1 MDDRR
6 TGGCWVTLGGR
17 YRLLQSLKESHSL
30 TYHSS
35 STASIPHPTHAYAE
49 SVTVRERGSAQRVV
63 CLFLVYGVLLEG
75 RIPFHFITRAPCLH
89 RAACL
94 LVSGFE
100 SLRFWRCDFACKIF
114 ALFLVPLLAIRRAW
128 SALLREGTANKA
140 CLFVFGV
147 WGFELGLG

>member
-49 SVTVRERGSAQRVV
+49 SVTVRERSAAQRAV
-63 CLFLVYGVLLEG
+63 CLFLVCGVLLEG
-75 RIPFHFITRAPCLH
+75 RIPFHFITRASCLFLDL
-89 RAACL
+89 RAFDFGEAIL
-94 LVSGFE
+94 LVNF
-100 SLRFWRCDFACKIF
+100 LPCFWYHCRRF
-114 ALFLVPLLAIRRAW
+114 
-128 SALLREGTANKA
+128 G
-140 CLFVFGV
+140 
-147 WGFELGLG
+147 GLGVHC

>member
-6 TGGCWVTLGGR
+6 TGRCWVTLGGR

-49 SVTVRERGSAQRVV
+49 SMTVRERGSAQRVV
-63 CLFLVYGVLLEG
+63 CLFLVCGVLLEG
-75 RIPFHFITRAPCLH
+75 RIPFHFITRAPCLN

-94 LVSGFE
+94 FLD
-100 SLRFWRCDFACKIF
+100 LRAFDFGDAILHVNFLPCFWYHCWR
-114 ALFLVPLLAIRRAW
+114 
-128 SALLREGTANKA
+128 
-140 CLFVFGV
+140 FG
-147 WGFELGLG
+147 ELGVHC

>member
-1 MDDRR
+1 MDDRW

-63 CLFLVYGVLLEG
+63 CLFLVCGVLLEG
-75 RIPFHFITRAPCLH
+75 RIPFHFITRAPCLN

-94 LVSGFE
+94 FLYLRAFGFGDAI
-100 SLRFWRCDFACKIF
+100 LHVKFLPCFWFHCWRF
-114 ALFLVPLLAIRRAW
+114 
-128 SALLREGTANKA
+128 G
-140 CLFVFGV
+140 
-147 WGFELGLG
+147 GLGVHC

>member
-49 SVTVRERGSAQRVV
+49 SVTVRERGATQRVV
-63 CLFLVYGVLLEG
+63 CLFLVCGVLLEG
-75 RIPFHFITRAPCLH
+75 RIPFHFITRAPCLK

-94 LVSGFE
+94 FLD
-100 SLRFWRCDFACKIF
+100 LRAFDFGDAILHVIFSPCFWYHCWR
-114 ALFLVPLLAIRRAW
+114 
-128 SALLREGTANKA
+128 
-140 CLFVFGV
+140 FG
-147 WGFELGLG
+147 GLGVHC